1 MEAHGCS
8 GQTMT
13 DELNMSRSPFSEGA
27 KRKKDGKTVALKRVS
42 MSDMGEK
49 FRTKCM
55 REVRLLQSL
64 DHCNIIRYQ
73 DSFLDNNELVIVLEW
88 AAAGD
93 LKRQVRKALERAV
106 HFEERIIWGY
116 FSQICGAISYMHR
129 MQIMHRD
136 IKPANIFLTLKGQ
149 VKVGDLGL
157 GRVMNADDE
166 LAYSKVGTPLYMS
179 VEVLG
184 GGGYSWKS
192 DVWSLGCVLYELAML
207 RSPFKSESLSLYSL
221 YKKISSG
228 DYPPMLAYY
237 SEELRA
243 LATGMIN
250 TNPDERPSVHEAHSI
265 ALAMKRKM
273 AGKGNPAT
281 LPPQVFRAN
290 IQGKVKRSGC
300 SLLVPF

>member
-1 MEAHGCS
+1 
-8 GQTMT
+8 
-13 DELNMSRSPFSEGA
+13 
-27 KRKKDGKTVALKRVS
+27 
-42 MSDMGEK
+42 
-49 FRTKCM
+49 
-55 REVRLLQSL
+55 
-64 DHCNIIRYQ
+64 
-73 DSFLDNNELVIVLEW
+73 
-88 AAAGD
+88 
-93 LKRQVRKALERAV
+93 
-106 HFEERIIWGY
+106 
-116 FSQICGAISYMHR
+116 MHR
-129 MQIMHRD
+129 MQTMHRD
-136 IKPANIFLTLKGQ
+136 IKPANIFLTMKGQ

-179 VEVLG
+179 AEVLG

-250 TNPDERPSVHEAHSI
+250 TNPDERPSV
-265 ALAMKRKM
+265 
-273 AGKGNPAT
+273 
-281 LPPQVFRAN
+281 
-290 IQGKVKRSGC
+290 
-300 SLLVPF
+300 